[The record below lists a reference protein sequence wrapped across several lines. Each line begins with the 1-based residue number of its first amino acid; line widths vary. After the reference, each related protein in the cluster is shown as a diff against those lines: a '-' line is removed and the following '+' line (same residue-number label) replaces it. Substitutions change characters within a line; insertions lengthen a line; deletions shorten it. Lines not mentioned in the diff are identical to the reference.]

1 MKYLNS
7 PFDLHHVLKMILC
20 WVDSNLW
27 TCRAP
32 DFRPWEC
39 VQDSNQR
46 FFPKFKIM
54 TSVYFIG
61 KNRWQVATGKKKL
74 APDRSGN
81 VMVSPENILL
91 VYQKDSRMA
100 FQSVVLTSGQKM
112 VLRVVYEVIC
122 ELLWRE
128 MLSAPSF
135 DRYWKQPIGR
145 P

>member
-1 MKYLNS
+1 
-7 PFDLHHVLKMILC
+7 
-20 WVDSNLW
+20 
-27 TCRAP
+27 
-32 DFRPWEC
+32 
-39 VQDSNQR
+39 
-46 FFPKFKIM
+46 M

-100 FQSVVLTSGQKM
+100 FQSVVLTNGQKM

-122 ELLWRE
+122 ELL
-128 MLSAPSF
+128 
-135 DRYWKQPIGR
+135 
-145 P
+145 